1 MAVFLSPIGGTGSQ
15 FLDNSGNPLAGGK
28 LYTYTAGSTTPRAS
42 YTTSAGNVAHTN
54 PIILDSY
61 GRIPSGGE
69 VWLTE
74 AVSYKFVLYTS
85 LDVLLATWDNIA
97 GMTSTGYVATEIAA
111 ASVTDQAYTDSE
123 LVDFV
128 ADAHTWA
135 LAQTMTGGVTFPSPA
150 ADTRTVTGTNLPY
163 YEEGTFTLTTS
174 SGFTTTP
181 SVTVKYTRVGRLV
194 TLYVPSLTGAP
205 SGGTVAYFT
214 ATGVPTSIRPP
225 STIQTVPVLMVPDTS
240 STNMVLGHANLYTT
254 GGIDFQRSDG
264 VALTAG
270 TVGVQA
276 TNITYLLV

>member
-1 MAVFLSPIGGTGSQ
+1 MSVFLSPIGGTGSQ

-42 YTTSAGNVAHTN
+42 YTTSAGSTPHTN
-54 PIILDSY
+54 PIVLDSY

-74 AVSYKFVLYTS
+74 EVSYKFVLYTS

-97 GMTSTGYVATEIAA
+97 GMTSTGYIATEIAA
-111 ASVTDQAYTDSE
+111 GVVTAGAYTDSE

-163 YEEGTFTLTTS
+163 YEEGTFTLTIS
-174 SGFTTTP
+174 ASLTTTP
-181 SVTVKYTRVGRLV
+181 TGTVKYTRVGRVVMLYIPTITGTTTGSV
-194 TLYVPSLTGAP
+194 TFLGLSGVPVALRPTTAQVVPAIVYYGTYPKSGFVSMSTDGTAQIALSDNAAM
-205 SGGTVAYFT
+205 SGGA
-214 ATGVPTSIRPP
+214 
-225 STIQTVPVLMVPDTS
+225 
-240 STNMVLGHANLYTT
+240 
-254 GGIDFQRSDG
+254 
-264 VALTAG
+264 TAG
-270 TVGVQA
+270 TNVS
-276 TNITYLLV
+276 TITYSLV